1 MKNELKQ
8 ASSFHQ
14 LKISR
19 FSRVA
24 KFIGISFLLFFSGV
38 VLLIFLKVPDILL
51 QFEWGKFLVRLVRWG
66 DLHGG
71 GEHYELMIA
80 AIYIV
85 WGWFLLKA
93 ANEPLKNY
101 MFFEFTMVA
110 NIAHFGAMF
119 VMGLVMAHETP
130 HLIGDV
136 LLGWVILLVYIYF
149 WLPVRKIYK
158 SDHELLHSV

>member
-1 MKNELKQ
+1 MSAN
-8 ASSFHQ
+8 HQ
-14 LKISR
+14 IQISR
-19 FSRVA
+19 FSFVA
-24 KFIGISFLLFFSGV
+24 KLMGYSFILFFAGAA
-38 VLLIFLKVPDILL
+38 LLIFLNIPDILL

-66 DLHGG
+66 SLHGG
-71 GEHYELMIA
+71 AEHYELMIS

-93 ANEPLKNY
+93 AKEPLKNY

-119 VMGLVMAHETP
+119 VMGLVMTHESP

-136 LLGWVILLVYIYF
+136 LLGWVILLIYIYF
-149 WLPVRKIYK
+149 WWPVRKIYK
-158 SDHELLHSV
+158 SDHNLIQSV

>member
-1 MKNELKQ
+1 MS
-8 ASSFHQ
+8 ATHQ
-14 LKISR
+14 IKISR
-19 FSRVA
+19 FSLVA
-24 KFIGISFLLFFSGV
+24 KFMGISFLLFFAGAA
-38 VLLIFLKVPDILL
+38 LLIFLNIPAILL
-51 QFEWGKFLVRLVRWG
+51 QFEWGKFLLRLVRWG
-66 DLHGG
+66 ELHGG
-71 GEHYELMIA
+71 GEHYELMIS

-119 VMGLVMAHETP
+119 VMGLAMTHESP

-136 LLGWVILLVYIYF
+136 FLGWVLLFIYIYF

-158 SDHELLHSV
+158 FDNQLNRSI